1 MNTNIHYILFVA
13 VLFIALFYTLR
24 PTLKRKKHVVEIITV
39 VLTAFSG
46 LRSWW
51 MGDLIKYYT
60 LYRSCNGTDWQ
71 TAVVGKWTN
80 MGIRVFFRL
89 MGAVGVSYD
98 VCIFIIAAFAAI
110 SLGVLVYRYSTSPF
124 VSYLMYIGMGFYLFT
139 FSGLKQTI
147 AMGFLCFAMM
157 SLLERKLPLF
167 LLWTAVAGFF
177 HAPALVF
184 LLAYPFAHKKVDRLY
199 LLFIAA
205 MLGLV
210 FLFRDRLVSVL
221 SELYQDDADAFG
233 EAKELIGG
241 RFLMMVLILVGGYYL
256 RPVRRSDVT
265 YAKVYNVMVL
275 AAMFQTFSV
284 YNNVFSRLT
293 DYFYQFIVI
302 FLPMA
307 LRPRG
312 GLPSAQVQME
322 SPGYYRHRDIYTI
335 AVIGITAYT
344 AYYYWDYIAGSYN
357 ILKDFWFFWQMN
369 PYSLYGA

>member
-1 MNTNIHYILFVA
+1 MFFVA
-13 VLFIALFYTLR
+13 AMI
-24 PTLKRKKHVVEIITV
+24 
-39 VLTAFSG
+39 
-46 LRSWW
+46 
-51 MGDLIKYYT
+51 
-60 LYRSCNGTDWQ
+60 
-71 TAVVGKWTN
+71 
-80 MGIRVFFRL
+80 GI
-89 MGAVGVSYD
+89 
-98 VCIFIIAAFAAI
+98 
-110 SLGVLVYRYSTSPF
+110 
-124 VSYLMYIGMGFYLFT
+124 
-139 FSGLKQTI
+139 
-147 AMGFLCFAMM
+147 
-157 SLLERKLPLF
+157 
-167 LLWTAVAGFF
+167 
-177 HAPALVF
+177 
-184 LLAYPFAHKKVDRLY
+184 
-199 LLFIAA
+199 
-205 MLGLV
+205 V
-210 FLFRDRLVSVL
+210 FLFRDQLVSLL
-221 SELYQDDADAFG
+221 SELYHDDADAFG
-233 EAKELIGG
+233 EAKKLIGG

-256 RPVRRSDVT
+256 RPVRRSDAT